1 VSKFSSSSVISYIYE
16 TNNFIEPPSP
26 STNEECANDLFKIQG
41 TTAPGH
47 SGKLML
53 NFFRPLHIPRLAND
67 EQKPSSDI
75 QIGEVYKNTAG
86 FLHDA
91 KRTWQIFVPIP
102 LRNVTSVL
110 YDILTLK
117 TRPQDL
123 LNSDTEHFREC
134 LRVNVGN
141 FTFQEAFD
149 RTGRILNITGMCRNC
164 KFYCYAHT
172 NTRYQ

>member
-1 VSKFSSSSVISYIYE
+1 
-16 TNNFIEPPSP
+16 
-26 STNEECANDLFKIQG
+26 
-41 TTAPGH
+41 
-47 SGKLML
+47 M
-53 NFFRPLHIPRLAND
+53 PRLAND
-67 EQKPSSDI
+67 EQKPSSDME
-75 QIGEVYKNTAG
+75 IGEVYKNTAG

-102 LRNVTSVL
+102 LRNFTSVL

-149 RTGRILNITGMCRNC
+149 RTGRILNITGRCRNC
-164 KFYCYAHT
+164 KFHCYVHT
-172 NTRYQ
+172 STRYN